1 MAQAG
6 TVAIYISV
14 DDFYIKP
21 SKTKYYILHV
31 YFLSLRELYFIQ
43 QSYNDIMFFVR
54 IIYTS

>member
-21 SKTKYYILHV
+21 PKTQYYILHV